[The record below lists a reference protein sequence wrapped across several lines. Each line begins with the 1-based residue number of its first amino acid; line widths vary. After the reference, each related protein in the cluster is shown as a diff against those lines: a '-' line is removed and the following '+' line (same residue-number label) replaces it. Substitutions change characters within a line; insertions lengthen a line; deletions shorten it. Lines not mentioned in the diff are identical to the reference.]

1 LKIRKT
7 VGELLW
13 PNPGEFVAS
22 LLVSKESASAQLLE
36 LVWRGYDLLAKELAT
51 IDFSA
56 HFDDLERELTQMLEK
71 RIHDVTSGFEP
82 FVIQH
87 GPYERETRRPAPAQ
101 PPQYDLAF
109 ILRANERVMWPLE
122 AKVLPRALAEY
133 VEDVHKEFLT
143 CRYGP
148 FSMEGGMLGY
158 VVSGN
163 AEDFLGKIAARIP
176 AVLAHHPAFPTR
188 PLRVSNHNRTV
199 PPAKSYPVAFRI
211 HHLMLV
217 FAPPGTHIGSQG
229 DLKST
234 PRDHA

>member
-1 LKIRKT
+1 MKIRKT

-22 LLVSKESASAQLLE
+22 LGGSKESASVQLLE
-36 LVWRGYDLLAKELAT
+36 LVWKGYDRLARELVG

-56 HFDDLERELTQMLEK
+56 PIDDLEREITQMLEK
-71 RIHDVTSGFEP
+71 RIHEVMTGFEP

-122 AKVLPRALAEY
+122 AKVLPRALSQY
-133 VEDVHKEFLT
+133 IEDVQHEFLT

-148 FSMEGGMLGY
+148 FSIEGGMLGY
-158 VVSGN
+158 VVAGDV
-163 AEDFLGKIAARIP
+163 EDFLAVIAARIP
-176 AVLAHHPAFPTR
+176 AVLIGHPAFPTR
-188 PLRVSNHNRTV
+188 PHRVSNHSRAV
-199 PPAKSYPVAFRI
+199 PPAKSYSADFRI
-211 HHLMLV
+211 HHLLLV
-217 FAPPGTHIGSQG
+217 FGDPDAPGGAPVG
-229 DLKST
+229 LA
-234 PRDHA
+234 PRV